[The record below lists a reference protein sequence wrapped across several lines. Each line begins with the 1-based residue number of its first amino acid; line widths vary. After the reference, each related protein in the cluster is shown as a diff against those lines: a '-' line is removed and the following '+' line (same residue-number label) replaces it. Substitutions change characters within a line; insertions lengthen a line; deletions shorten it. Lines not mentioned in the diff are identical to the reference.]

1 MEYLADTV
9 TVIRHFSETGTI
21 GKRAFEVI
29 NGIEREEHHCYVST
43 ISLVEILYLS
53 EKRRIDISL
62 EKTLEKI
69 KGSENYS
76 VISLTA
82 QIVKLAESIDF
93 PEIFDRLIIST
104 AKYLKIPILTC
115 DKKISSV
122 NFIETVW
129 T

>member
-29 NGIEREEHHCYVST
+29 NGIERGEHHCYVST

>member
-9 TVIRHFSETGTI
+9 TVIRHFSETGKI
-21 GKRAFEVI
+21 GKRAFEI
-29 NGIEREEHHCYVST
+29 ITGTKRGEHHCYVST

-53 EKRRIDISL
+53 EKKRINISL

-69 KGSENYS
+69 NGSENYS
-76 VISLTA
+76 MISLTS

-104 AKYLKIPILTC
+104 AKYLKIPILTS
-115 DKKISSV
+115 DKEISSA
-122 NFIETVW
+122 NFIETIW
-129 T
+129 K

>member
-9 TVIRHFSETGTI
+9 TVIRHFSETGKI

-29 NGIEREEHHCYVST
+29 NGIERGEHHCYVST

-53 EKRRIDISL
+53 EKKRIDISL

-93 PEIFDRLIIST
+93 PEIFDRLIIRV
-104 AKYLKIPILTC
+104 LKKVASFSIKT
-115 DKKISSV
+115 
-122 NFIETVW
+122 FA
-129 T
+129 

>member
-9 TVIRHFSETGTI
+9 TVIRHFSETGKI

-29 NGIEREEHHCYVST
+29 NGIERGEHHCYVST

-82 QIVKLAESIDF
+82 QIVKIAESIDF

-104 AKYLKIPILTC
+104 AKYLKIPILTS

-122 NFIETVW
+122 NFVETVW

>member
-9 TVIRHFSETGTI
+9 TVIRHFSETGKI
-21 GKRAFEVI
+21 GKRAFEI
-29 NGIEREEHHCYVST
+29 ITGTERGEHHCYVST

-62 EKTLEKI
+62 EKTLERI
-69 KGSENYS
+69 KDSENYS

-104 AKYLKIPILTC
+104 AKYLKIPILTS
-115 DKKISSV
+115 DKKISSA

-129 T
+129 K

>member
-9 TVIRHFSETGTI
+9 MVIRHFSETGKI
-21 GKRAFEVI
+21 GKMAFEII
-29 NGIEREEHHCYVST
+29 NGIERGEHHCYVST

-69 KGSENYS
+69 NGSENYS

-104 AKYLKIPILTC
+104 AKYLKIPILTS
-115 DKKISSV
+115 DKKISSA

-129 T
+129 K

>member
-29 NGIEREEHHCYVST
+29 NGIERGEHHCYVST

-62 EKTLEKI
+62 EKNT
-69 KGSENYS
+69 G
-76 VISLTA
+76 
-82 QIVKLAESIDF
+82 
-93 PEIFDRLIIST
+93 
-104 AKYLKIPILTC
+104 
-115 DKKISSV
+115 KK
-122 NFIETVW
+122 
-129 T
+129 

>member
-9 TVIRHFSETGTI
+9 TVIRHFSETGKI
-21 GKRAFEVI
+21 GKRAFEII
-29 NGIEREEHHCYVST
+29 NGIERGEHHCYVST

-53 EKRRIDISL
+53 EKKRIDISL

-82 QIVKLAESIDF
+82 QIDKIAESIDF

-104 AKYLKIPILTC
+104 AKYLKIPVLTS
-115 DKKISSV
+115 DKKISSA

-129 T
+129 K

>member
-9 TVIRHFSETGTI
+9 TVIRHFSETGKI
-21 GKRAFEVI
+21 GKKAFEI
-29 NGIEREEHHCYVST
+29 IDGIERGEHHCYVST

-76 VISLTA
+76 IISLTA
-82 QIVKLAESIDF
+82 QIVNLAESIDF

-104 AKYLKIPILTC
+104 AKYLRIPILTS
-115 DKKISSV
+115 DKKISSA
-122 NFIETVW
+122 NFIETIW

>member
-9 TVIRHFSETGTI
+9 TVIRHFSETGKI
-21 GKRAFEVI
+21 GKRAFEII
-29 NGIEREEHHCYVST
+29 NAIERGDHHCYIST

-69 KGSENYS
+69 NGSENYS

-104 AKYLKIPILTC
+104 AKYLKIPILTS
-115 DKKISSV
+115 DKKISSA

>member
-9 TVIRHFSETGTI
+9 TVIRHFSETGKI

-29 NGIEREEHHCYVST
+29 NGIERGKHHCYVST

-53 EKRRIDISL
+53 EKRRINISL
-62 EKTLEKI
+62 EETLGKI
-69 KGSENYS
+69 NGSENYS

-82 QIVKLAESIDF
+82 QIVRLAESIDF

-104 AKYLKIPILTC
+104 AKYLKIPILTS
-115 DKKISSV
+115 DKKISST

-129 T
+129 K

>member
-9 TVIRHFSETGTI
+9 AVIRHFSETGKI
-21 GKRAFEVI
+21 GKKAFEI
-29 NGIEREEHHCYVST
+29 IDGIERGEHHCYVST

-69 KGSENYS
+69 KDSENYS

-104 AKYLKIPILTC
+104 AKYLKIPILTS
-115 DKKISSV
+115 DKKISSA
-122 NFIETVW
+122 NFIETIW
-129 T
+129 K